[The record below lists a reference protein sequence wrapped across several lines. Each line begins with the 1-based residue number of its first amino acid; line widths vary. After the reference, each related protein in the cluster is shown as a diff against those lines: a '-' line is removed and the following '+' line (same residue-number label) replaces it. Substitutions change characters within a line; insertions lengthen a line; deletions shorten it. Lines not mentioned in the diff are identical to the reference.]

1 MLSSHAPVSG
11 SQQQL
16 VTQSQDLRRVER
28 LMESLDREVS
38 LEVTILKEKAT
49 ALKEESIKL
58 ARQRAFLREERKKA
72 REDADNLNYHKTQVQ
87 LMQREDW
94 FPYDCLPDLGLAAE
108 KLERQREK
116 EREKAEMKEKNRDG
130 VHTSRSD
137 LTTSTSSSEDSRK
150 EYIPRTIKFNV
161 EGHGFEVCDATL
173 RRDPESLLATL
184 ADSNCPLNVPG
195 SKEEGGILYFDR
207 DWWLFRYVLI
217 FLRDGLLPEDKTLLV
232 QLYREATFWNC
243 NTLKRAIEETQLS
256 LRRKDIVVDSRG
268 NLQETEHA
276 SGWWNVVPH
285 WLGGKGFGPC
295 FAPPG
300 SSNAMGQLS
309 GTSNQGGG
317 YEGGIG
323 GGGKGGSWGSGG
335 GGGAYNNA
343 PTVSGPSA
351 STTNSPRGKSN
362 DKDIDNKKDKKKGRK
377 DDEDDTFDWWMNS
390 DYKGKKYGAISNHK
404 LKVVTDPKSKDALKM
419 LSCTWNRPG
428 LSSKKASGIGDYT
441 SFSSTTSGNENIGGG
456 HDSNEG
462 SGKGSGTDASMPEIS
477 AVITAQSTAKDSKD

>member
-1 MLSSHAPVSG
+1 MLSSHAPVSE
-11 SQQQL
+11 SQQRL

-28 LMESLDREVS
+28 LMENLDRELS

-72 REDADNLNYHKTQVQ
+72 REDADNINYHRVQVQ

-108 KLERQREK
+108 KLERQRER
-116 EREKAEMKEKNRDG
+116 EREKAEQKMKNGDD
-130 VHTSRSD
+130 TNRSD
-137 LTTSTSSSEDSRK
+137 LTSSTTSSESTK

-173 RRDPESLLATL
+173 RRDPDSLLATL
-184 ADSNCPLNVPG
+184 ADPNCPINVAG
-195 SKEEGGILYFDR
+195 SKEEGGIIYFDR

-256 LRRKDIVVDSRG
+256 LRRKDIVVDARG
-268 NLQETEHA
+268 NLQETEYA
-276 SGWWNVVPH
+276 AGWWNVVPH

-300 SSNAMGQLS
+300 SDNAMGKIS
-309 GTSNQGGG
+309 GTGNNANQGYQGG
-317 YEGGIG
+317 MG
-323 GGGKGGSWGSGG
+323 GGGKGGNWGSSNNLNGG
-335 GGGAYNNA
+335 MDSS
-343 PTVSGPSA
+343 PTVSPQPAYTPSKET
-351 STTNSPRGKSN
+351 SEK
-362 DKDIDNKKDKKKGRK
+362 KKDTKKEKK
-377 DDEDDTFDWWMNS
+377 DQDNTFDWWLNS
-390 DYKGKKYGAISNHK
+390 EYKGRSYGAISNHK
-404 LKVVTDPKSKDALKM
+404 LKVVTDAKSKDALKM
-419 LSCTWNRPG
+419 LSCTWNRPM
-428 LSSKKASGIGDYT
+428 SSKKS
-441 SFSSTTSGNENIGGG
+441 SHSTTYTESEGQSSNGGDKSTSSG
-456 HDSNEG
+456 SNE
-462 SGKGSGTDASMPEIS
+462 PIS
-477 AVITAQSTAKDSKD
+477 DISPLITAQSTAKDSKD